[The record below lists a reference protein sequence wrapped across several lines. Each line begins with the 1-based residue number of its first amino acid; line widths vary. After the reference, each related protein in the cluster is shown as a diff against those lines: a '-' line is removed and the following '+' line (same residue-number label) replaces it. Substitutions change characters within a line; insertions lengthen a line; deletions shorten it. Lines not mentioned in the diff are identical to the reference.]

1 MIKFLELTLR
11 RKVKR
16 ERAFDLAQ
24 IESKLGKEE
33 EIWWQRFQMADSNK
47 VRKERC
53 RLKCDKNFLLGLDMV
68 KVFDNDLKLF
78 CRMNDQHDWCLR
90 SCGFSGQKVNMYTYI
105 CKYRYEELAYL
116 LPCYKSAVPTLR
128 RQCGTNRCNLHT
140 TDKIDKTVI
149 RYENRCRL
157 LICDIRC
164 ATDVLS
170 RSCGGEYGGRAAHFI
185 MIYTSRQV
193 SLWMENLTKELYLT
207 KNHLVEIPASCSRL
221 LCQESDLRRCIL

>member
-68 KVFDNDLKLF
+68 K
-78 CRMNDQHDWCLR
+78 
-90 SCGFSGQKVNMYTYI
+90 
-105 CKYRYEELAYL
+105 LAYL